1 MKLVDWLVDKYPQV
15 SFDPFDDLH
24 RRALSAV
31 SNLKMD
37 ASPGMPY
44 MQQAQTNAD
53 LLKFYGAEWLASLV
67 VERVLLI
74 QGAPREAFETW
85 TAAELVEAGL
95 VDPVRVFVKNELHSA
110 EKVQQGRYRLIS
122 SISVVDQCVER
133 VLCSPQNNLEIDSWK
148 SLFSKPGL
156 GLHDEG
162 LQELGACFG
171 SMKNPTGSDISGFDW
186 SVPQWLLD
194 VDAEVR
200 SRLAGGGDLWQR
212 RARLLGLSLFV
223 LSDGSVYEQV
233 VRGIQKSGSY
243 NTSSTNS
250 RIRVALAALV
260 SDFEVGSVAAMGDD
274 CVEDT
279 SWCVS
284 GSSFAFV
291 DAYARYGFKV
301 KEVQFGKED
310 GYVDFCA
317 YRFWLT
323 DDWRNVS
330 DVRFEPLRVDK
341 MLGTFCYTWPTAAQF
356 DMRLVALEHEL
367 RHCASSSPLLDI
379 LEVQSRLRQEVVGKT
394 G

>member
-1 MKLVDWLVDKYPQV
+1 
-15 SFDPFDDLH
+15 
-24 RRALSAV
+24 
-31 SNLKMD
+31 MD

-44 MQQAQTNAD
+44 MQQVQTNAE
-53 LLKFYGAEWLASLV
+53 LLRFYGREWLASLV
-67 VERVLLI
+67 VERILLI
-74 QGAPREAFETW
+74 QEAPLEAFERW

-95 VDPVRVFVKNELHSA
+95 VDPVRVFIKNELHSA
-110 EKVQQGRYRLIS
+110 EKVSQGRYRLIS

-133 VLCSPQNNLEIDSWK
+133 VLCSPQNNFEIESWK

-162 LQELGACFG
+162 LDELSKCFK

-233 VRGIQKSGSY
+233 MRGIQKSGSY

-279 SWCVS
+279 SWMGNTS
-284 GSSFAFV
+284 MSYSFME
-291 DAYARYGFKV
+291 AYAKYGFRV
-301 KEVQFGKED
+301 KEVQFAEFNGC
-310 GYVDFCA
+310 VDFCA

-323 DDWRNVS
+323 DDWRNLS
-330 DVRFEPLRVDK
+330 SSRFEPVRADK
-341 MLGTFCYTWPTAAQF
+341 MIATFCYTWPTSAQF
-356 DMRLVALEHEL
+356 DMRFEALGHEL
-367 RHCASSSPLLDI
+367 RHCVSTSWHLDM
-379 LEVQSRLRQEVVGKT
+379 LEVQESIRQEGVGKT
-394 G
+394 R